1 MLASLKKEYKF
12 ITNLSLNYGGL
23 NCRLGDQGIDLL
35 VQAELFFITDLSLE
49 DNNITHLGVKQM
61 GRCKW
66 KDL

>member
-1 MLASLKKEYKF
+1 LLASLKKEYKF